1 MFPGKAKIYIPT
13 CLDLPTRYRRR
24 LPANNVQE
32 CINREMGSVIA
43 DGTGLPER
51 RVHAVPDGRRMCRA
65 GRGLVERRRI
75 SHGSMR
81 RFSKLHAP
89 DSAKS
94 EALNR
99 GA

>member
-1 MFPGKAKIYIPT
+1 M
-13 CLDLPTRYRRR
+13 
-24 LPANNVQE
+24 PANNVQM

-65 GRGLVERRRI
+65 GRGLVGRRRI
-75 SHGSMR
+75 SPGSMR
-81 RFSKLHAP
+81 RFSELPAP

-99 GA
+99 EA